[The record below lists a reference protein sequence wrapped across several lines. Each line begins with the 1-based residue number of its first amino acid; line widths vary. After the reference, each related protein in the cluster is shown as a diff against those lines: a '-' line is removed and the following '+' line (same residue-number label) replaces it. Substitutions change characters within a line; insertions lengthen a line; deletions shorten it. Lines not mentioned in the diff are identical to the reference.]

1 MRRICPSLTGLQC
14 FEAAA
19 RHGSFTRAA
28 AELCVTQGAVSR
40 QIAALESHLGIA
52 LFQRLHHQLV
62 LTEAGHS
69 YLGKVRSGLNL
80 LESATAEL
88 LAHGG
93 RGGLLNL
100 SVPPTMA
107 TNWLIPRLH
116 RFTQR
121 NPEVTL
127 NFIRYLHSHDFAM
140 AELDAAIQYGEG
152 VWPNAIA
159 QYLTGRRITAIC
171 RADIAARIDSRKPE
185 SLMTQTLLHHL
196 MVPTLWQEWFDAMDA
211 RHLTGAAGPRFDQF
225 SLIIKATLVGF
236 GVGMVPRFLVQEEL
250 ARGTLVEP
258 FPQPVLGRQGFYL
271 VYPPEKKPLPALQA
285 LQSWLL
291 EETQEGDLPRPSPRS

>member
-28 AELCVTQGAVSR
+28 GELYVTQGAVSR
-40 QIAALESHLGIA
+40 QISALETHLGIA

-62 LTEAGHS
+62 LTDAGQS

-88 LAHGG
+88 IAHQG

-100 SVPPTMA
+100 SAPPTLA
-107 TNWLIPRLH
+107 TSWLIPRLH
-116 RFTQR
+116 RFKAL
-121 NPEVTL
+121 NPDITL
-127 NFIRYLHSHDFAM
+127 NFIRYLHTHDFAM

-159 QYLTGRRITAIC
+159 HYITGRRITAIC
-171 RADIAARIDSRKPE
+171 RADIAAQIDPQDPA
-185 SLMTQTLLHHL
+185 SLMAQTRLHHII
-196 MVPTLWQEWFDAMDA
+196 VPSLWQDWFDAMGA
-211 RHLTGAAGPRFDQF
+211 QQLNGAAGPRFDQF
-225 SLIIKATLVGF
+225 SLVVKATLVGF
-236 GVGMVPRFLVQEEL
+236 GVGMVPRCLVQEEL
-250 ARGTLVEP
+250 ASGVLVEV
-258 FPQPVLGRQGFYL
+258 FQQPVLARQGYYL
-271 VYPPEKKPLPALQA
+271 CYPPEKQPLPALQA
-285 LQSWLL
+285 LKSWLL
-291 EETQEGDLPRPSPRS
+291 AEPEEGDQGTEATHD